1 MLLIIISLR
10 AHFEFE
16 VNSVESGILFN
27 FLFKFLIL
35 KVSVGKSLMPN
46 TLPKSPGKSVN
57 VT

>member
-1 MLLIIISLR
+1 MLLIIMSLR

-27 FLFKFLIL
+27 FLFKFSIL

-46 TLPKSPGKSVN
+46 TLPKSLGKSVS

>member
-16 VNSVESGILFN
+16 VNSVESGILFD

-46 TLPKSPGKSVN
+46 TLPKSLGKSVN